1 MANPE
6 QQNGGTGHHDSEG
19 QPHRQSPAGMT
30 LVRPFADWDASP
42 EAARSTF

>member
-19 QPHRQSPAGMT
+19 QSSQSLPGMT